1 MARARFCFKCRTSH
15 FLAGHAPTDYERWL
29 QAEAPYDV
37 TYAERY
43 APYVI
48 GARAWLPRY
57 DERFHGY
64 GRAAPRRRRPRR
76 PLPRAARR
84 VSDGDRRRHSAQ
96 RRARAAF
103 RGSAAH
109 PLQKLRLEEFYAK
122 VAKAEL
128 APYSLASSAADAKP
142 RALPPLLRPVKPI

>member
-1 MARARFCFKCRTSH
+1 M
-15 FLAGHAPTDYERWL
+15 AGHAPTDYERWL
-29 QAEAPYDV
+29 QTEAPYDV

-43 APYVI
+43 EPYVI

-64 GRAAPRRRRPRR
+64 GLNKAAQLHAAAVRGARFRV
-76 PLPRAARR
+76 LPGAYLTAIADATQYRG
-84 VSDGDRRRHSAQ
+84 SGS
-96 RRARAAF
+96 ARAAF

-122 VAKAEL
+122 VAKSEL
-128 APYSLASSAADAKP
+128 APYSLASTAADAKP